1 MESYTTYKVAVDENT
16 DFLEGWTDSSV
27 PHMVFLYDQE
37 SLEECELENG
47 VYYATYKSVS
57 FSTSKVF
64 EIADSSGATT
74 ITVPAGEYGIKP

>member
-1 MESYTTYKVAVDENT
+1 MESYTTYRVAVDENT

-57 FSTSKVF
+57 FSTPRTF
-64 EIADSSGATT
+64 EIAGSSGATT
-74 ITVPAGEYGIKP
+74 IAVPAGEYGVKP